1 MLVIRLQTPTDP
13 EPIWAIAGKQP
24 AEWTHGTW
32 ERLLPLAHARGQE
45 LVVLIPSRDVL
56 LTHVDVKTRNQRQ
69 MQQAVPFALEDSI
82 AGELEEQ
89 HIVWQARPDS
99 SIVDVAVIR
108 RERLREWL
116 TALRAKPL
124 HPKAILPDVFALP
137 WAADTT
143 TLWQQGSQVWLR
155 TGLLSGYSTTA
166 SALPLVLASLSSG
179 HSDAIPLRLYSDQA
193 SAWQQDTRF
202 RIQPETQAEHLLA
215 SSLQPALKLN
225 LLNGWQEDTNN
236 TLRQH
241 WQRWKLAAGLAITAG
256 LLGVGIYG
264 VESYRLQQQLS
275 ALDTANLQLFGE
287 LFPEATHVDPRSL
300 KSRLASELARLGGQ
314 QTAPNK
320 TSTLDKLHTF
330 ATALAQTGGVS
341 IDEIRAQ
348 ERTLTISLQAQ
359 NQQAIDSLRDNLEKT
374 LGNPVELQSS
384 RTANSVKATL
394 TLGDKS

>member
-32 ERLLPLAHARGQE
+32 ERLLPLAHARGQD
-45 LVVLIPSRDVL
+45 LVVLLPSRDVL

-82 AGELEEQ
+82 AAELEEQ

-116 TALRAKPL
+116 TALRAKQL
-124 HPKAILPDVFALP
+124 QPKIILPDVFALP
-137 WAADTT
+137 WQADTI
-143 TLWQQGSQVWLR
+143 TLWQQGNHVWLR

-166 SALPLVLASLSSG
+166 NALPLVLANLSSG
-179 HSDAIPLRLYSDQA
+179 NSAAVPLRLYSDQTD
-193 SAWQQDTRF
+193 AWQQDPRF
-202 RIQPETQAEHLLA
+202 SIQPETQAEHLLA

-225 LLNGWQEDTNN
+225 LLNGWQDDTNN
-236 TLRQH
+236 ALRQH
-241 WQRWKLAAGLAITAG
+241 WQRWKRAAALAISAG
-256 LLGVGIYG
+256 LLGIGIYA
-264 VESYRLQQQLS
+264 VESYRLQQQLT
-275 ALDTANLQLFGE
+275 ALDETNLQLFSE
-287 LFPEATHVDPRSL
+287 LFPEATNVDPRSL
-300 KSRLASELARLGGQ
+300 KSRLASELARIGGQ
-314 QTAPNK
+314 QANPNK
-320 TSTLDKLHTF
+320 ASILEKLTTF
-330 ATALAQTGGVS
+330 AQALTQTGGVS

-348 ERTLTISLQAQ
+348 ERTLIINLQAQ
-359 NQQAIDSLRDNLEKT
+359 NQQAIDSLRDHLEKT

-394 TLGDKS
+394 TLGEHS